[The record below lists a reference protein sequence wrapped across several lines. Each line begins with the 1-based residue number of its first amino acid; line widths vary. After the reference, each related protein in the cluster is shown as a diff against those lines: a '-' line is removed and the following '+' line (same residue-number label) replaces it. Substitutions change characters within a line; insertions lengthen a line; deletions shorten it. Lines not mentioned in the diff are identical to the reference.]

1 MDRSGDGDT
10 QPADRGSGVPP
21 PAAQPAPPASVRE
34 VMKQPRPYRASGDPA
49 RMRSPLKAAREAARA
64 RPDTALSREIEVAR
78 ETWTVRVTGTSN
90 VGTGTDAGPRLLHL
104 SFGAPGDRPNPDRTV
119 YVLARG
125 VDEIPE
131 AELAELV
138 ADVRRDPEATSVVA
152 KGRGRAAPGSRPF
165 RRQRRAAPPRP

>member
-10 QPADRGSGVPP
+10 QPADRASGDQA

-64 RPDTALSREIEVAR
+64 RPDTPLSREIEVAR
-78 ETWTVRVTGTSN
+78 ETWTVRVTGTSS
-90 VGTGTDAGPRLLHL
+90 VGTGTDPGPRLLHL

-125 VDEIPE
+125 IDEVPE

-138 ADVRRDPEATSVVA
+138 ADVRRDPEATSAVA
-152 KGRGRAAPGSRPF
+152 KGRGRGASGSRPF
-165 RRQRRAAPPRP
+165 RRRRRTAPPDR